1 MSILNAL
8 ILGAVQGL
16 TEFIPVSSTAHLY
29 LAQWLLGIA
38 NNSLALSFD
47 IVLHLGTALAL
58 VLATR
63 RQLTGILVE
72 VWRSSVRQPP
82 LDPVARA
89 LVWPLVVGTI
99 PGVLAGLF
107 LLRKFED
114 LRTVALIGISMLVA
128 CGYFLLAERLAEKA
142 AAPPRDLARVSLADA
157 LWIGLAQAA
166 AGLMAGL
173 SRSGFTIST
182 GRLRGMRRED
192 SARFSFLLALPI
204 IVGGGAKA
212 ILDLRRWHGPSIG
225 LPALATGFL
234 ASAIVGYFAVGLL
247 LKFVKTHTLKPFA
260 LYLGLLGLVLL
271 AVSFSLHLPLVE
283 RPSR

>member
-1 MSILNAL
+1 MPILHAL

-29 LAQWLLGIA
+29 LAQWMLGIA

-89 LVWPLVVGTI
+89 LIWPLIVGTI

-107 LLRKFED
+107 LLKKFED
-114 LRTVALIGISMLVA
+114 LRTVASIGISMLVA
-128 CGYFLLAERLAEKA
+128 CGYFLLAERLAQERGGA
-142 AAPPRDLARVSLADA
+142 ERRFSQVNLADA
-157 LWIGLAQAA
+157 VLIGIAQAA

-182 GRLRGMRRED
+182 GRLRGLKRED
-192 SARFSFLLALPI
+192 ATHFSFLLALPI
-204 IVGGGAKA
+204 ILGAGAKA
-212 ILDLRRWHGPSIG
+212 ILDLRRGQGPSIG
-225 LPALATGFL
+225 VPALATGFL

-260 LYLGLLGLVLL
+260 LYLGLLGLALL
-271 AVSFSLHLPLVE
+271 AVSFSLHLPLVG
-283 RPSR
+283 RS